1 MLYPYIDEIHITK
14 IKHLRVSIS
23 KMSPK
28 HRQSNGAIIDCLIR
42 KDEKVMQQ
50 LKQNVSVSM
59 SVYRLKSKIQ
69 KVIVLMAKSI
79 RLETTVNFTILK
91 SQIFTLI
98 VVSQENL

>member
-1 MLYPYIDEIHITK
+1 
-14 IKHLRVSIS
+14 
-23 KMSPK
+23 
-28 HRQSNGAIIDCLIR
+28 
-42 KDEKVMQQ
+42 MQQ